1 MNGTAFFEETQGFA
15 PWAYALLALLAA
27 ILVSVLTLRQ
37 TTTVAA
43 DAVTIRFGPFYR
55 LRIPLAEIQKAESQ
69 SYHPIREYG
78 GWGIRGF
85 GRKRALNTRGNKG
98 VLLTRTDGST
108 ILIGSQKPRELL
120 SALARAGVRTEDRL
134 PAETRD
140 F

>member
-1 MNGTAFFEETQGFA
+1 MNGPALFEETQGFA
-15 PWAYALLALLAA
+15 PWAYALLALLAT
-27 ILVSVLTLRQ
+27 ILVAALTVRQ

-43 DAVTIRFGPFYR
+43 DAVTVRFGPFFQT
-55 LRIPLAEIQKAESQ
+55 RIPLSDIRQAEATA
-69 SYHPIREYG
+69 YRPIRDYG

-85 GRKRALNTRGNKG
+85 GRRRALNTRGNRG

-120 SALARAGVRTEDRL
+120 WALAHAGVRTEDRL
-134 PAETRD
+134 PAETRE